1 MMTINETNDL
11 QLNRYEIIEKIGE
24 GGMADVYRAYD
35 KVLQRECAI
44 KILREELNSNQIALL
59 RFQREADAAS
69 KLHHPNI
76 VQIYDVGE
84 TNNRNFIVMEYVHGK
99 TLKHLI
105 QQRGAIEKKEAVFI
119 MQQIA
124 EALVVAHEHGVIHR
138 DIKPQNIMIKADGQV
153 KITDF
158 GIAMTQGSVQLT
170 AHDSVMGSV
179 HYMAPECARG
189 EQASQQ
195 ADIYSMGIVF
205 YEMLTGEVPF
215 KGDGAVQ
222 VAMKHLQEEMKGV
235 REYNGTIEQS
245 IENIIIKATA
255 KNKTLRY
262 QNAQEMLEDIKHCF
276 EPTRANTKK
285 LILEPPVENSTT
297 RVFTEVAVDTE
308 PPKNNKRNNFLIGGI
323 IMVAVVLFAV
333 VVSTLLGGEK
343 PSNSIRIPDVTNVSR
358 DAAMQQLTMLGLEV
372 VDPVIYEEHATIEKE
387 SVIRTEPAANTEVD
401 KGTQIIVYVSSGEF
415 LEVEDYSGKLLAD
428 VQAIFTNTM
437 IRLDIN
443 FESSSSLV
451 ENTIIRQS
459 GLDIGTRIN
468 PGQEGTI
475 VLYVAKAQE
484 IEIPPLVGVNINTAK
499 GILENLGAVVELKA
513 ISSEALSDEE
523 FSQIKTMEVI
533 KSDPE
538 ADSIYIQKQDSKVIL
553 EYYEES
559 ARVVPNK
566 TRLKTMID
574 QANEVD
580 KTIFTPETVKVF
592 ETALQRAENILELD
606 KQNQTTVDD
615 AANNL
620 QSAMEGLTILVDK
633 VPLQTQLQVL
643 ENLDI
648 SSLSTDDRNWRDE
661 TVVDTKMI
669 LNTPNVSQSQLDT
682 QWEIVSSVIEGLKSQ
697 LEGRE

>member
-1 MMTINETNDL
+1 
-11 QLNRYEIIEKIGE
+11 
-24 GGMADVYRAYD
+24 
-35 KVLQRECAI
+35 
-44 KILREELNSNQIALL
+44 
-59 RFQREADAAS
+59 
-69 KLHHPNI
+69 
-76 VQIYDVGE
+76 
-84 TNNRNFIVMEYVHGK
+84 
-99 TLKHLI
+99 
-105 QQRGAIEKKEAVFI
+105 
-119 MQQIA
+119 
-124 EALVVAHEHGVIHR
+124 
-138 DIKPQNIMIKADGQV
+138 
-153 KITDF
+153 
-158 GIAMTQGSVQLT
+158 
-170 AHDSVMGSV
+170 
-179 HYMAPECARG
+179 
-189 EQASQQ
+189 
-195 ADIYSMGIVF
+195 
-205 YEMLTGEVPF
+205 
-215 KGDGAVQ
+215 
-222 VAMKHLQEEMKGV
+222 
-235 REYNGTIEQS
+235 
-245 IENIIIKATA
+245 
-255 KNKTLRY
+255 
-262 QNAQEMLEDIKHCF
+262 
-276 EPTRANTKK
+276 
-285 LILEPPVENSTT
+285 
-297 RVFTEVAVDTE
+297 
-308 PPKNNKRNNFLIGGI
+308 
-323 IMVAVVLFAV
+323 
-333 VVSTLLGGEK
+333 
-343 PSNSIRIPDVTNVSR
+343 
-358 DAAMQQLTMLGLEV
+358 
-372 VDPVIYEEHATIEKE
+372 
-387 SVIRTEPAANTEVD
+387 
-401 KGTQIIVYVSSGEF
+401 
-415 LEVEDYSGKLLAD
+415 
-428 VQAIFTNTM
+428 
-437 IRLDIN
+437 
-443 FESSSSLV
+443 
-451 ENTIIRQS
+451 NTIIRQS
-459 GLDIGTRIN
+459 GLDIGTRID